1 MSRLYRQLDALQ
13 LLIFNLIRAQ
23 AQRRNVNYDRLA
35 NVNGV
40 RLHYSRRDR
49 FRAETVTMWRPLMVK
64 LAKSRLVIAP
74 DLWFSLIIKAS
85 RRDNDNLHSRS

>member
-40 RLHYSRRDR
+40 RLHYSPQGQDGFAQKQSQCGDR
-49 FRAETVTMWRPLMVK
+49 G
-64 LAKSRLVIAP
+64 
-74 DLWFSLIIKAS
+74 
-85 RRDNDNLHSRS
+85 